1 MKVALHSTAK
11 APHLP
16 ALLIGRILS
25 AFSLFAPWQPSASPV
40 SVRRGLPPRTPKLTV
55 THATA
60 ALGIV
65 LAVSAGVRAR
75 APGELVASAPVIV
88 ELFTSEGCSS
98 CPPADN
104 LLRSLTRMQP
114 VPGVVIIPLSQHVDY
129 WDRLGW
135 RDRFS
140 SPQFTERQRAYAEA
154 LGVGGIYTPQLVI
167 DGRVELVGSR
177 GKQAG
182 AEIRRAG
189 DEPKTPIVVEATF
202 TPGHPEVSL
211 TAKVGAPPAGSQ
223 GQADVWLAITE
234 HGLTTDVKAGEN
246 MFRRLHHT
254 GVVRHLER
262 LGSVSA
268 EHAPPRHLEARV
280 RLAPDWGRDALRAV
294 VFLQDPATLHISGAA
309 QIAVR

>member
-1 MKVALHSTAK
+1 MT
-11 APHLP
+11 
-16 ALLIGRILS
+16 
-25 AFSLFAPWQPSASPV
+25 
-40 SVRRGLPPRTPKLTV
+40 PRLTV
-55 THATA
+55 TRATV

-65 LAVSAGVRAR
+65 LTVSVGVRAQ
-75 APGELVASAPVIV
+75 APGGPVAPTPVIV

-98 CPPADN
+98 CPPADT

-154 LGVGGIYTPQLVI
+154 LDVGSIYTPQLVI

-177 GKQAG
+177 GRQAG
-182 AEIRRAG
+182 AEIRRAA
-189 DEPKTPIVVEATF
+189 DAPKTPIVLDATT
-202 TPGHPEVSL
+202 TPGNREISL
-211 TAKVGAPPAGSQ
+211 GAEIGAPPAGSTAR
-223 GQADVWLAITE
+223 ADVWLAITE
-234 HGLTTDVKAGEN
+234 NGLMTDVKAGEN

-262 LGSVSA
+262 LGPLLREDASS
-268 EHAPPRHLEARV
+268 RRFEARV
-280 RLAPDWGRDALRAV
+280 RLEPEWNREALRAV
-294 VFLQDPATLHISGAA
+294 VFLQDPDTLHISGAA
-309 QIAVR
+309 QTPID